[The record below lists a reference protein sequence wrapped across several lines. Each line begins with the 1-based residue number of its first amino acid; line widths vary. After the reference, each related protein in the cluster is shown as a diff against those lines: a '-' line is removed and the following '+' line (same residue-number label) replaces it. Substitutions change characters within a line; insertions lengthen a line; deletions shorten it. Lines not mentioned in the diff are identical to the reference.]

1 MTVRIRI
8 QSEATPI
15 LRQMA
20 KEAGVQLH
28 DLCEIAVYNLMALWI
43 KDRKESDDP
52 WIREYEINYLP
63 VTQPLDPHDGV
74 VPTE

>member
-20 KEAGVQLH
+20 KEAGVQVH
-28 DLCEIAVYNLMALWI
+28 DMAEIAVYNLIALYL
-43 KDRKESDDP
+43 KEHAQPQPFDDAGP
-52 WIREYEINYLP
+52 IT
-63 VTQPLDPHDGV
+63 VGSHDGM
-74 VPTE
+74 VPAE

>member
-20 KEAGVQLH
+20 KEAGVGIS
-28 DLCEIAVYNLMALWI
+28 DLAEIAVYNLIALYL
-43 KDRKESDDP
+43 KEHAQPQPFDAYCDDAGP
-52 WIREYEINYLP
+52 IEA
-63 VTQPLDPHDGV
+63 
-74 VPTE
+74 